1 MITEKL
7 KFHVLSYDQKS
18 VRILFPFKSLFLLAN
33 QKGMKYLFLFL
44 MWIQILCGQSAPE
57 ELGKVSWLRDADI
70 AKSESAKT
78 NKPILIL
85 FQEIPGCS
93 TCKNYGRNILSHPM
107 VVEAIEQNFIPL
119 AIYNNKS
126 GKDHEV
132 LQFFNEPAWNNP
144 VVRIVDSKLN
154 DICERLSG
162 NYSSFGLISKINASF
177 VKRGKVVP
185 EYLRLLEEEFYA
197 ESGGT
202 EKAYVGMYC
211 FWSGE
216 KCFAQAP
223 GVVSTRSG
231 YMKGSEV
238 VEVQYNPKLTNLD
251 AILRHGKEMHCAD
264 RLYHETPSPN
274 YTNSV
279 QVLNK
284 GDFTVDKE
292 LKYYIFQS
300 FYRFIPMTDMQA
312 MKVNLALGSNKS
324 PEEFLCPAQLK
335 MVKEIKNNPGKKYK
349 NKIGMPV
356 EDAWPMM
363 LRELKS

>member
-1 MITEKL
+1 MR
-7 KFHVLSYDQKS
+7 Y
-18 VRILFPFKSLFLLAN
+18 LFLLLI
-33 QKGMKYLFLFL
+33 GTHFLN
-44 MWIQILCGQSAPE
+44 GQSVPE
-57 ELGKVSWLRDADI
+57 ELGKVSWLRDVDN
-70 AKSESAKT
+70 AKSESVKT
-78 NKPILIL
+78 SKPILIL

-93 TCKNYGRNILSHPM
+93 TCKNYGRNILSHPIM
-107 VVEAIEQNFIPL
+107 VEAIEQNFIPL
-119 AIYNNKS
+119 AIYNNNN
-126 GKDHEV
+126 GKDHDV

-177 VKRGKVVP
+177 VKRGKAVP
-185 EYLRLLEEEFYA
+185 EYLRLLEEEFLA

-264 RLYHETPSPN
+264 RLYDEKSSR
-274 YTNSV
+274 NSDNSI

-300 FYRFIPMTDMQA
+300 LYRFVPMTGMQA

-324 PEEFLCPAQLK
+324 PEEFLSPTQLK
-335 MVKEIKNNPGKKYK
+335 MLKEIKNNPGKKYK
-349 NKIGMPV
+349 NKIGMSV
-356 EDAWPMM
+356 EDAWPLMI
-363 LRELKS
+363 REMKS